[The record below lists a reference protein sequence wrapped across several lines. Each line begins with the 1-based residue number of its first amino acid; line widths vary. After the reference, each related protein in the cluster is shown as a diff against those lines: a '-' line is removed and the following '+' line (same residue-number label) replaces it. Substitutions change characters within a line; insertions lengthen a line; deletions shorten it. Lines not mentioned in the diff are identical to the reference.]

1 MAKDIKLSATRINT
15 FLQCMQKYWF
25 QYEEHLPKVSPPA
38 FRLGLAVHGSL
49 ELAGKIWLE
58 KGKFTKTDQKK
69 ILDEYVRLSIQE
81 GIDDFAIHKEG
92 LELVTNRINNFDMG
106 TILSLE
112 KTFGYNKAGSLEIK
126 TRDGVPLIGA
136 IDKAIEIDE
145 DTLLIVDYKTSKTTP
160 TPDQLKTDPQLSIYD
175 LAASVIWP
183 DYKRIILSLDMLKDE
198 MVYTYRTYEERMG
211 FSEYL
216 KIMYDQMKKLTKK
229 KARARLNIFCP
240 WCDFKEYCDKYK
252 TACKKSDYKFLSTMQ
267 QSDEDLLA
275 EWEEVRSIKKILE
288 MRERELNMYIMEKIR
303 KDHENLILPAN
314 ENDLEVYI
322 RQNSRTT
329 YDVNEVYKSLPIEAF
344 LKVVNLNKGAVEK
357 YIDNNP
363 AAKERIYDSAQVN
376 YTSPF
381 LSTRKVKKEK

>member
-25 QYEEHLPKVSPPA
+25 QYVDHLPKVSPTA
-38 FRLGLAVHGSL
+38 FRLGLAVHGAL
-49 ELAGKIWLE
+49 ELAGEIWLKKE
-58 KGKFTKTDQKK
+58 KFTKADKKK
-69 ILDEYVRLSIQE
+69 ILDEYVKISIQE
-81 GIDDFAIHKEG
+81 GIEDMATHKEG

-106 TILSLE
+106 KILSLE
-112 KTFGYNKAGSLEIK
+112 KTFGYNKKDSLEVK
-126 TRDGVPLIGA
+126 TRDGVQLIGA

-175 LAASVIWP
+175 LAGSIIWP
-183 DYKRIILSLDMLKDE
+183 EYKRIILSLDMLKDE
-198 MVYTYRTYEERMG
+198 MVYTYRTIEERME

-216 KIMYDQMKKLTKK
+216 KVLYDEMVNLKK
-229 KARARLNIFCP
+229 KDAKARLNIFCP
-240 WCDFKEYCDKYK
+240 WCDYKEYCDKYK

-275 EWEEVRSIKKILE
+275 EWSEVRSIKKILE

-303 KDHENLILPAN
+303 KDHEHLIMPN
-314 ENDLEVYI
+314 GTEDLEVYI

-329 YDVNEVYKSLPIEAF
+329 YDVDAVYKSMPIEAF
-344 LKVVNLNKGAVEK
+344 LKVINLNKGAVEK

-363 AAKERIYDSAQVN
+363 AVKDRIYDSAQVN

-381 LSTRKVKKEK
+381 LSTRKAKKEK

>member
-1 MAKDIKLSATRINT
+1 
-15 FLQCMQKYWF
+15 
-25 QYEEHLPKVSPPA
+25 
-38 FRLGLAVHGSL
+38 
-49 ELAGKIWLE
+49 
-58 KGKFTKTDQKK
+58 
-69 ILDEYVRLSIQE
+69 
-81 GIDDFAIHKEG
+81 
-92 LELVTNRINNFDMG
+92 MG